1 MSFEDLGDA
10 APPVRADGSGRQDD
24 LVAVA
29 AGLGR
34 IAPAI
39 LEAMRQTGVQVVAC
53 RESVVDYATDLHHVI
68 PRGWEAKPGEVQR
81 YWNDVPGAYLPR
93 TNEVVIATLQ
103 IGGQRRVPPKGFGHG
118 AYDLVIHESIHGY
131 DYTLGR
137 RPSNVRAFRD
147 ARDTDHQALSPYEQQ
162 AGAAGRE
169 ETYAESAA
177 RYFAGDTS
185 MATDW
190 PALHG
195 FWRLFPEGHDLSDR
209 ADAPPEPFEAE
220 DRPIGIATFTT
231 AGLLVLDLTAEG
243 PRGEIGHSRR
253 VYTPGQSDFDAAV
266 AAYYARDTADAMPG
280 GSRLILP
287 SARRR

>member
-1 MSFEDLGDA
+1 MSFEDFGGA
-10 APPVRADGSGRQDD
+10 APLVRADGSGGQED
-24 LVAVA
+24 VAAVA

-34 IAPAI
+34 IAPTI
-39 LEAMRQTGVQVVAC
+39 LDAMRQAGVQVVAC

-81 YWNDVPGAYLPR
+81 YWDDVPGAYLPR

-103 IGGQRRVPPKGFGHG
+103 IGGQRRVPPEGYGHG

-131 DYTLGR
+131 DYASGR
-137 RPSNVRAFRD
+137 RPSNVRAFRN
-147 ARDTDHQALSPYEQQ
+147 ARDADYDALSAYEQQ
-162 AGAAGRE
+162 AGEAGRE

-177 RYFAGDTS
+177 RYFAHDVS
-185 MATDW
+185 MPTDW

-195 FWRLFPEGHDLSDR
+195 FWSRFPEGHDSSDS
-209 ADAPPEPFEAE
+209 ADAPSETLESE
-220 DRPIGIATFTT
+220 ERPIGVATLTA

-243 PRGEIGHSRR
+243 PKGEIGHSRR
-253 VYTPGQSDFDAAV
+253 VYTPGQSDFEAAV
-266 AAYYARDTADAMPG
+266 AAYYAHGLADVRPG

-287 SARRR
+287 SAIRR